1 MADVQRLTISG
12 IAEVQIAAQDT
23 TAYGSDLGTNL
34 AELLLRL
41 TNVPGNFMVRVG
53 MMNPDTVIPIQKEL
67 VRAFRS
73 PKIYRFLHIP
83 VQSGSNKILK
93 SMGRRYSAEDF
104 LEIVGT
110 FRSSY
115 PDITIIT
122 DAIVGFPGETER
134 DFRETLSLIESLQP
148 DKVNITRF
156 SPRPGT
162 LAAELYD
169 MPDRIK
175 KDRSRE
181 LTSLWQEI
189 AAQRNERYVGEVF
202 DALVTERGRN
212 GTMKARAKNYM
223 GIVVH
228 GTPALGSF
236 IRVKVTASNPNF
248 LSGQVL
254 TLVNRDQVHSS

>member
-1 MADVQRLTISG
+1 MSSWDSRERQK
-12 IAEVQIAAQDT
+12 
-23 TAYGSDLGTNL
+23 GT
-34 AELLLRL
+34 
-41 TNVPGNFMVRVG
+41 
-53 MMNPDTVIPIQKEL
+53 
-67 VRAFRS
+67 
-73 PKIYRFLHIP
+73 
-83 VQSGSNKILK
+83 
-93 SMGRRYSAEDF
+93 
-104 LEIVGT
+104 
-110 FRSSY
+110 
-115 PDITIIT
+115 
-122 DAIVGFPGETER
+122 
-134 DFRETLSLIESLQP
+134 FRETLSLIESLQP
-148 DKVNITRF
+148 DKINITRF

-228 GTPALGSF
+228 GAPALGSF